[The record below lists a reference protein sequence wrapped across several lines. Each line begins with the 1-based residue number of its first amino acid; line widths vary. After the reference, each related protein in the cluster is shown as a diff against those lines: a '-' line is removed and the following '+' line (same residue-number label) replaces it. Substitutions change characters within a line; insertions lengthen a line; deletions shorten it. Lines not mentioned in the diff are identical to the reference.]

1 MDELGVTLSFGP
13 LDVLESISRIYS
25 AKQLSRVE
33 EQRISADMERLYY
46 MLEVQIEENK
56 LCREEIKEGMKVI
69 EDHLSIWTDRCIQN
83 PESEIYQKNYAM
95 TLNAYN
101 SAIRAIGDVRV
112 GRDWGRINEI

>member
-13 LDVLESISRIYS
+13 LDALESLSRIYS

-33 EQRISADMERLYY
+33 ELRISADMERHYH

-56 LCREEIKEGMKVI
+56 LCRKEIKEKMKAI
-69 EDHLSIWTDRCIQN
+69 ENLLSIWTILCIQN

-95 TLNAYN
+95 ALNAYN
-101 SAIRAIGDVRV
+101 SAICAIGEVRV